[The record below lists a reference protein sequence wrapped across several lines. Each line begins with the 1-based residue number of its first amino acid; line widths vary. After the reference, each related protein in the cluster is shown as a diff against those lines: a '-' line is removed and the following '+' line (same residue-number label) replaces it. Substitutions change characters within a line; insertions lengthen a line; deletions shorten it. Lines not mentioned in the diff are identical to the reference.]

1 MGSIEQFVTT
11 RLKAFGSETKTAL
24 KALGRG
30 VLDSVTDDSPR
41 PSDIT
46 RILAE
51 ARGHIDM
58 SSAIVP
64 SIGASG
70 LNLRITYKDGTG
82 GSWYEQLPLGI
93 RPGLFEG
100 APPEKYLLVGETEFY
115 KGRLA
120 TVGRHNASV
129 ANRYGW

>member
-1 MGSIEQFVTT
+1 MRFTERVAAQ
-11 RLKAFGSETKTAL
+11 LNAFGSETKTVL

-58 SSAIVP
+58 YPAIIPSVGVP
-64 SIGASG
+64 G
-70 LNLRITYKDGTG
+70 LDLKITYSDIFGS
-82 GSWYEQLPLGI
+82 SWYELLPLGI